1 MIPVSFSVRL
11 HLDVSS
17 NRALS
22 LPQSFVAAK
31 RRQKPAPSS
40 EGAEAAPPHS
50 TELQRCKP
58 RLSPPLAGC
67 PHPSR
72 CSAKAQH
79 RATFPK
85 GKAKAALE
93 SQTPQREPRFALSS
107 PLWQYPIKMCRDP
120 RHTSTRP
127 KGALHAAKPRF
138 MCRRHAS
145 YPEGVLHLQHARAVI
160 LSFPPAQ
167 SGSGDTGKA
176 DRAAVKIQPSTP
188 PAEQSPCRKTEQAR
202 CNHRS
207 QR

>member
-40 EGAEAAPPHS
+40 EGAEAAPPQS

-72 CSAKAQH
+72 CSAA
-79 RATFPK
+79 RSTAPPSPR
-85 GKAKAALE
+85 GRLRRRSKAKPLRGSRDSRSVRLCGRAPSKCAATRG
-93 SQTPQREPRFALSS
+93 TPQRAQRARFMRRSRASCAEGTL
-107 PLWQYPIKMCRDP
+107 
-120 RHTSTRP
+120 HTP
-127 KGALHAAKPRF
+127 KGCFICSTHVPSFSRF
-138 MCRRHAS
+138 LRLKAGVEI
-145 YPEGVLHLQHARAVI
+145 PEKQ
-160 LSFPPAQ
+160 
-167 SGSGDTGKA
+167 
-176 DRAAVKIQPSTP
+176 
-188 PAEQSPCRKTEQAR
+188 TERQ
-202 CNHRS
+202 
-207 QR
+207 

>member
-22 LPQSFVAAK
+22 LPQPFVAAK

-85 GKAKAALE
+85 GKTKAALE

-107 PLWQYPIKMCRDP
+107 PLWQYPIKMCAHGA
-120 RHTSTRP
+120 HTLTFCRKAAKYFTRAKRAFHRA
-127 KGALHAAKPRF
+127 KGAISHGVAARD
-138 MCRRHAS
+138 
-145 YPEGVLHLQHARAVI
+145 AV
-160 LSFPPAQ
+160 FHCGA
-167 SGSGDTGKA
+167 
-176 DRAAVKIQPSTP
+176 
-188 PAEQSPCRKTEQAR
+188 
-202 CNHRS
+202 
-207 QR
+207 